1 MVISDS
7 DLAIEDSVFSGLSYF
22 GQGALVVA
30 NSNVTFVNVT
40 FSSCNNS
47 AGESLFWQVTVGV
60 QIRMRTALESGTGT
74 CACTPL
80 LRGLTSHAQICSGKC
95 PCKVHL

>member
-1 MVISDS
+1 MSHTGVQYVKAVELPGATMVISDS

-47 AGESLFWQVTVGV
+47 AGESLLWRVTVNGP
-60 QIRMRTALESGTGT
+60 IHMRTA
-74 CACTPL
+74 
-80 LRGLTSHAQICSGKC
+80 
-95 PCKVHL
+95 